1 MSGPAHTPAN
11 PRKYAPE
18 PFCATNLV
26 SLPCAKPAV
35 RSLVALCL
43 PVRTRTLAGWLSCR
57 VSDDCGRRAWRVTGR
72 RATRRIAPGWWGKRR
87 FVRSHRPVGGT
98 ATASSPGVGWTQP
111 PWRVA
116 GSSAGGGERGS
127 SRVAAGAGRASAS
140 AVSGSSGRA
149 ESVRWG
155 RGGPA
160 GAAVEGSRV
169 LGVCGVAWGLW
180 QGRRSWSLCGGG
192 EHGPAGSGLAGLS
205 VSVGCPTNTGGRAGR
220 RRPAAVGR
228 VVFDRVAAVGALS
241 AAVLVA
247 VRGGVGCGASA
258 CEKGG
263 GRSWAGWVRRS
274 RRRLWRRG
282 RRAGACRGSRP
293 RGWAWVG

>member
-35 RSLVALCL
+35 RSLVASCL

-116 GSSAGGGERGS
+116 GSSAGAGSVGRAVSRRGPGGRRRRPCLVPAGGPSRAGGGGAVRRWRLSKARGS
-127 SRVAAGAGRASAS
+127 WACVA
-140 AVSGSSGRA
+140 
-149 ESVRWG
+149 
-155 RGGPA
+155 
-160 GAAVEGSRV
+160 
-169 LGVCGVAWGLW
+169 VAWGLW

-247 VRGGVGCGASA
+247 VRGVGCGASA

-263 GRSWAGWVRRS
+263 A
-274 RRRLWRRG
+274 
-282 RRAGACRGSRP
+282 RAGACRGSRP